1 MLYYIANNAIIN
13 DNNELNEYR
22 RFSMTNSPSTLQG
35 YLLEDFRL
43 FHLKDQT
50 SRTYSFH
57 HHDFLKIMILL
68 SGNVTYVVE
77 GRSYPLAPWDM
88 VLVDRGQI
96 HRPVVDTAHPYERI
110 LLYLSP
116 TFLETYSTKE
126 APLTR
131 CFETAQYRH
140 SQVLRL
146 SQETL
151 APFKVLLQKLETNTN
166 FRNDDFAAPLLAKA
180 LCLEFLIELN
190 RITLSPKAGFL
201 TESTLDY
208 RISGLLAYINSHLEE
223 PMDVASLSALSGLS
237 SYHMMRLF
245 KQETGIQKTLSRTP
259 QRHPEQRLISCF
271 TLSKCS
277 IAVSIYQCI
286 QLYSL
291 FAKRA
296 FSVII
301 INIIGH
307 ILRAVDGCDRASV

>member
-1 MLYYIANNAIIN
+1 M
-13 DNNELNEYR
+13 
-22 RFSMTNSPSTLQG
+22 
-35 YLLEDFRL
+35 
-43 FHLKDQT
+43 
-50 SRTYSFH
+50 
-57 HHDFLKIMILL
+57 MILQL
-68 SGNVTYVVE
+68 
-77 GRSYPLAPWDM
+77 
-88 VLVDRGQI
+88 
-96 HRPVVDTAHPYERI
+96 PY
-110 LLYLSP
+110 
-116 TFLETYSTKE
+116 
-126 APLTR
+126 
-131 CFETAQYRH
+131 
-140 SQVLRL
+140 
-146 SQETL
+146 
-151 APFKVLLQKLETNTN
+151 LQ
-166 FRNDDFAAPLLAKA
+166 KA

-245 KQETGIQKTLSRTP
+245 KQETGYTVGNYITEKRLIKARDLMSQGTCTTQACYLCGFPRTIPPFYVHTKTLSRTP

>member
-1 MLYYIANNAIIN
+1 M
-13 DNNELNEYR
+13 
-22 RFSMTNSPSTLQG
+22 
-35 YLLEDFRL
+35 
-43 FHLKDQT
+43 
-50 SRTYSFH
+50 
-57 HHDFLKIMILL
+57 
-68 SGNVTYVVE
+68 
-77 GRSYPLAPWDM
+77 
-88 VLVDRGQI
+88 
-96 HRPVVDTAHPYERI
+96 
-110 LLYLSP
+110 
-116 TFLETYSTKE
+116 
-126 APLTR
+126 TR

-245 KQETGIQKTLSRTP
+245 KQEPAIRLEITLRKS
-259 QRHPEQRLISCF
+259 
-271 TLSKCS
+271 
-277 IAVSIYQCI
+277 
-286 QLYSL
+286 
-291 FAKRA
+291 
-296 FSVII
+296 
-301 INIIGH
+301 G
-307 ILRAVDGCDRASV
+307 

>member
-88 VLVDRGQI
+88 VLVDRGQV
-96 HRPVVDTAHPYERI
+96 HRPVVDTAQPYERI

-146 SQETL
+146 S
-151 APFKVLLQKLETNTN
+151 
-166 FRNDDFAAPLLAKA
+166 
-180 LCLEFLIELN
+180 
-190 RITLSPKAGFL
+190 
-201 TESTLDY
+201 
-208 RISGLLAYINSHLEE
+208 
-223 PMDVASLSALSGLS
+223 
-237 SYHMMRLF
+237 
-245 KQETGIQKTLSRTP
+245 
-259 QRHPEQRLISCF
+259 
-271 TLSKCS
+271 
-277 IAVSIYQCI
+277 
-286 QLYSL
+286 
-291 FAKRA
+291 
-296 FSVII
+296 
-301 INIIGH
+301 
-307 ILRAVDGCDRASV
+307 

>member
-1 MLYYIANNAIIN
+1 M
-13 DNNELNEYR
+13 
-22 RFSMTNSPSTLQG
+22 
-35 YLLEDFRL
+35 
-43 FHLKDQT
+43 
-50 SRTYSFH
+50 
-57 HHDFLKIMILL
+57 
-68 SGNVTYVVE
+68 VE

-88 VLVDRGQI
+88 VLVDRGQV

-245 KQETGIQKTLSRTP
+245 KQETGYTVGNYITEKRLIKARDLMSQGNLRHTGLLPLRFPELFLLFTCIQKTLSRTP

>member
-43 FHLKDQT
+43 FHLKDLT

-88 VLVDRGQI
+88 VLVDRGQV

-131 CFETAQYRH
+131 CFETAQYHH

-245 KQETGIQKTLSRTP
+245 KQETGYTVGNYITEK
-259 QRHPEQRLISCF
+259 RLIKARDLMSQGTCATQACYLCGF
-271 TLSKCS
+271 
-277 IAVSIYQCI
+277 QN
-286 QLYSL
+286 YSS
-291 FAKRA
+291 F
-296 FSVII
+296 
-301 INIIGH
+301 
-307 ILRAVDGCDRASV
+307 LRAYKKRYPGRPKDILNSV

>member
-13 DNNELNEYR
+13 DNNKLNER
-22 RFSMTNSPSTLQG
+22 RRHSMNNLSSQPQG

-50 SRTYSFH
+50 SKEYNFH
-57 HHDFLKIMILL
+57 HHDFPKIMILL

-88 VLVDRGQI
+88 VLVDRGQV
-96 HRPVVDTAHPYERI
+96 HRPVVDAAHPYERI

-116 TFLETYSTKE
+116 VFLEKYSTTK
-126 APLTR
+126 APLTK

-146 SQETL
+146 SRDTL
-151 APFKVLLQKLETNTN
+151 APFKVLLQKIEANTSFKN
-166 FRNDDFAAPLLAKA
+166 NDFAAPLLAKA

-190 RITLSPKAGFL
+190 RITFSPKAGFL

-208 RISGLLAYINSHLEE
+208 RISGLLAYINGHLEE
-223 PMDVASLSALSGLS
+223 PMDVVSLSALSGLS

-245 KQETGIQKTLSRTP
+245 KQETGYTVGNYITEK
-259 QRHPEQRLISCF
+259 RLIKARDLISQGTCATQACYLCGF
-271 TLSKCS
+271 
-277 IAVSIYQCI
+277 QN
-286 QLYSL
+286 YST
-291 FAKRA
+291 F
-296 FSVII
+296 
-301 INIIGH
+301 
-307 ILRAVDGCDRASV
+307 LRAYKKRYPGRPKDILNSV

>member
-1 MLYYIANNAIIN
+1 
-13 DNNELNEYR
+13 
-22 RFSMTNSPSTLQG
+22 MTNSPSTLQG

-43 FHLKDQT
+43 FHLKDLT

-88 VLVDRGQI
+88 VLVDRGQV

-190 RITLSPKAGFL
+190 RIPLPPKAGFL

-208 RISGLLAYINSHLEE
+208 RISGLLA
-223 PMDVASLSALSGLS
+223 
-237 SYHMMRLF
+237 
-245 KQETGIQKTLSRTP
+245 
-259 QRHPEQRLISCF
+259 
-271 TLSKCS
+271 
-277 IAVSIYQCI
+277 
-286 QLYSL
+286 
-291 FAKRA
+291 
-296 FSVII
+296 
-301 INIIGH
+301 
-307 ILRAVDGCDRASV
+307 

>member
-1 MLYYIANNAIIN
+1 
-13 DNNELNEYR
+13 
-22 RFSMTNSPSTLQG
+22 MTNSPSTPQG

-43 FHLKDQT
+43 FHLKDQI

-68 SGNVTYVVE
+68 FGNVTYVVE

-88 VLVDRGQI
+88 VLVDRGQV

-151 APFKVLLQKLETNTN
+151 APFKVLLQKLEANTN

-190 RITLSPKAGFL
+190 RITQS
-201 TESTLDY
+201 
-208 RISGLLAYINSHLEE
+208 RISHRKHPGLPHFRPVGLYQQPFGRAYGRSFPFCFKRLKLLSHDA
-223 PMDVASLSALSGLS
+223 PV
-237 SYHMMRLF
+237 
-245 KQETGIQKTLSRTP
+245 
-259 QRHPEQRLISCF
+259 
-271 TLSKCS
+271 
-277 IAVSIYQCI
+277 
-286 QLYSL
+286 
-291 FAKRA
+291 
-296 FSVII
+296 
-301 INIIGH
+301 
-307 ILRAVDGCDRASV
+307 

>member
-1 MLYYIANNAIIN
+1 
-13 DNNELNEYR
+13 
-22 RFSMTNSPSTLQG
+22 MTNSPSTLQG

-43 FHLKDQT
+43 FHLKDLT

-88 VLVDRGQI
+88 VLVDRGQV

-146 SQETL
+146 SLFLKKRAPLPPPPPTL

-180 LCLEFLIELN
+180 
-190 RITLSPKAGFL
+190 
-201 TESTLDY
+201 
-208 RISGLLAYINSHLEE
+208 H
-223 PMDVASLSALSGLS
+223 VAWNFS
-237 SYHMMRLF
+237 S
-245 KQETGIQKTLSRTP
+245 
-259 QRHPEQRLISCF
+259 
-271 TLSKCS
+271 
-277 IAVSIYQCI
+277 
-286 QLYSL
+286 
-291 FAKRA
+291 
-296 FSVII
+296 
-301 INIIGH
+301 N
-307 ILRAVDGCDRASV
+307 